1 MGLDVTSW
9 IYYQNKSKQVQS
21 WYYLHTNRKLWNII
35 LADKYTFTIAEH
47 SKMNHWAH
55 TTAIKQWPKYSTR
68 RPPCSTTRKE
78 TGCLWRQAAVLYYQA
93 GFIII
98 SEITKKTAEPIAQ
111 HSFIK
116 MFKYMSYHPFT
127 SFFFLWGQNELAP
140 ILNACIQSSLCSSQ
154 ITYFTSA
161 IWIKSYPF
169 RLRENDYLVKQIYS

>member
-1 MGLDVTSW
+1 MKYHS
-9 IYYQNKSKQVQS
+9 
-21 WYYLHTNRKLWNII
+21 R
-35 LADKYTFTIAEH
+35 LADKYTFTIAKH
-47 SKMNHWAH
+47 SKMNHWDH
-55 TTAIKQWPKYSTR
+55 TTAIKQWPTYSTR

-140 ILNACIQSSLCSSQ
+140 ILNAFKYMS
-154 ITYFTSA
+154 YHPFTSFF
-161 IWIKSYPF
+161 P
-169 RLRENDYLVKQIYS
+169 LRTKWTGTNFKCLHSI